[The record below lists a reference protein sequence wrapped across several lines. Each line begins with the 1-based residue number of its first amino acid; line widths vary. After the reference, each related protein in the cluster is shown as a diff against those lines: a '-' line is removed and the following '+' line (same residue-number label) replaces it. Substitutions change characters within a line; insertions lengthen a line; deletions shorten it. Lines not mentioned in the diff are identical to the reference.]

1 MGDLAYLKKYV
12 EDHPNNKMA
21 WYLLGKEY
29 EASGQEGKA
38 HYCYIQ
44 AGNIYEAF
52 EASKMPSPEEV
63 LPGYEAGLAEEKHRR
78 QKRSGFVRKLA
89 LALLLLLLIR
99 IPSAHAPGDEQVVQ
113 APVSPPAAEVPVEVP
128 PNVED
133 PPEPDEPSAPPVVI
147 RGPVFTATGY
157 GGGSDQR
164 QQAGLSSLLALQQQI
179 GMSLPYAVVL
189 GMEPLENYLVWTKEM
204 PVVVALEEDAGSGQ
218 TTLQSYDR
226 EACLCTPPDP
236 SNLQAAAATWIP
248 EQESLG
254 VLRSAMLHYKQAK
267 GQWPESLKTLAGSY
281 PNNWIA
287 GTDEVMEQAFEPLL
301 AQLEGPASGEGQPE
315 TAEEASAILASGMA
329 PGQPPYFSEPLEIIV
344 DTDNYKLAVV
354 SGDKLIRSYTVG
366 LGGERTPE
374 GTYAISEKVVNPNGR
389 DNGEFGSRGMQL
401 SDTNYAIHGTNEPD
415 SIGKD
420 ESLGCIRMTKKD
432 VEELFDLVAKGT
444 KVTIGKGILPT
455 LESVPKERFALG
467 HRQDQTNPHRIYRWL
482 D

>member
-1 MGDLAYLKKYV
+1 MGDSAYLKKYV

-63 LPGYEAGLAEEKHRR
+63 LPGYEAGLAKEKHRR
-78 QKRSGFVRKLA
+78 QKRSGFLRKLG
-89 LALLLLLLIR
+89 LALLLLLLIQ
-99 IPSAHAPGDEQVVQ
+99 IPSAHAPGEQRVVQ
-113 APVSPPAAEVPVEVP
+113 TPLAPQKVETP
-128 PNVED
+128 T
-133 PPEPDEPSAPPVVI
+133 DEPETVVDSPEMDKPIAPPVAI
-147 RGPVFTATGY
+147 RGPVFTAAGY
-157 GGGSDQR
+157 GGGSEKR
-164 QQAGLSSLLALQQQI
+164 QQAGLSSLLALRQQI
-179 GMSLPYAVVL
+179 GASLPYAVVL
-189 GMEPLENYLVWTKEM
+189 GMEPLEDYLVWTKNM

-226 EACLCTPPDP
+226 EACLCTPPD
-236 SNLQAAAATWIP
+236 SSELQAAAAAWIP

-267 GQWPESLKTLAGSY
+267 GQWPESLETLAGSY

-287 GTDEVMEQAFEPLL
+287 GTDEVMEQAFKPLL
-301 AQLEGPASGEGQPE
+301 AQLGRSPSVKGDAVADEG
-315 TAEEASAILASGMA
+315 ASAILASGMA

-344 DTDNYKLAVV
+344 DTDNYKLAVI

-420 ESLGCIRMTKKD
+420 ESLGCIRMTRKD
-432 VEELFDLVAKGT
+432 VEELFDLVTKGT

-455 LESVPKERFALG
+455 LESVPKERFTLG
-467 HRQDQTNPHRIYRWL
+467 HRQDQTNPHRTYRWL